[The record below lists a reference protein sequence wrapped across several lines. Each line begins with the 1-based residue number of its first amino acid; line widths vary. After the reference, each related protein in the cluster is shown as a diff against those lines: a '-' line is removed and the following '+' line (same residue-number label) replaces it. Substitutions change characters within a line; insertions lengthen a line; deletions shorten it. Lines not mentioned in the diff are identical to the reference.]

1 MAVAPRSGESV
12 RSDCLDNMIHIRW
25 IDLKMSKRKGLPVVI
40 RATGAG
46 RTFVFL
52 PPKKCLRSEIMHGN
66 ISERL
71 TGPRFPW
78 EDKGAARITLSD
90 FTEEGIE
97 SEMARPGRSR

>member
-1 MAVAPRSGESV
+1 
-12 RSDCLDNMIHIRW
+12 
-25 IDLKMSKRKGLPVVI
+25 
-40 RATGAG
+40 
-46 RTFVFL
+46 
-52 PPKKCLRSEIMHGN
+52 MHGN